1 MASAIKVVGTV
12 ATDLKE
18 IQLSTGTQLC
28 SFRLASSERRY
39 DRKTESWVNSD
50 TNWFTVNVFNSLAK
64 NALQSFN
71 KGDRLIVSGRL
82 RVKQWEREEKSGTSV
97 EIDADALGH
106 DVRWGVSSFQKSI
119 QTSVAGD
126 VSAIA
131 HAGGWH
137 SAEYQQGNAS
147 QTGNNPT
154 GGEDDRELQEESAA
168 SIRDTQ
174 DTTVPF

>member
-1 MASAIKVVGTV
+1 MASTIKVVGTV
-12 ATDLKE
+12 ATEPKE

-28 SFRLASSERRY
+28 SFRFASNERRY
-39 DRKTESWVNSD
+39 DKKSESWVNSD
-50 TNWFTVNVFNSLAK
+50 TNWFTVNVFNTLAK

-82 RVKQWEREEKSGTSV
+82 RVKQWERDEKTGTSV

-119 QTSVAGD
+119 QTDVAGD
-126 VSAIA
+126 VSATA

-137 SAEYQQGNAS
+137 LGEPQQGNMGH
-147 QTGNNPT
+147 TDNNPT
-154 GGEDDRELQEESAA
+154 GGKDAPELQEKPAA
-168 SIRDTQ
+168 SVSQTQ
-174 DTTVPF
+174 EVTAPF